1 MNANIDHLDWDF
13 LTWISSKKA
22 DELWQVAQQFNST
35 ERLALHRFLE
45 AELAEANS

>member
-1 MNANIDHLDWDF
+1 MNTTIDDLDWDF
-13 LTWISSKKA
+13 LIWISSKKA
-22 DELWQVAQQFNST
+22 DELWQTAQQFNSA